1 MSSLSP
7 EAQPTGLA
15 PRLVAW
21 RVLEAVGDGAY
32 ADLAL
37 ERELKRQPLPPRDR
51 ALATEL
57 AYGAIRQRRQ
67 LDAWLDRYGKVPAAK
82 QPPRLRWLLHIAL
95 QQLLFADRV
104 PSSAAVSTAVELAKR
119 QRLLKLAPVVNG
131 VLRAVVRALEAG
143 ESLPLPA
150 EPKQRLALEQSLP
163 DWLVN
168 ELWQCIGPERTTALA
183 QAANRIPSLDLR
195 VNPLRTTL
203 EQQLQALA
211 AAGIEAQ
218 AIADLP
224 QGISL
229 MGRPGSLPQLP
240 GFAEGHWCVQDRAAQ
255 RIAPLLD
262 PQPGQ
267 RVLDA
272 CAAPGGKATHLA
284 ELMADQGEVLA
295 LDRAPA
301 RLEQVQANAERL
313 GLRSIHTEAADAT
326 ALEAFEPEGFDR
338 VLLDVPCSGLGTLAR
353 HVDARWS
360 LKPAAIGQLSALQNQ
375 LLEQGARLV
384 RPGGRLVYATCT
396 VHPAENRQLVDAFL
410 GRHSSWRL
418 HSEMLE
424 LWPSPEQPGDGFFAA
439 VLVPA

>member
-1 MSSLSP
+1 
-7 EAQPTGLA
+7 
-15 PRLVAW
+15 
-21 RVLEAVGDGAY
+21 
-32 ADLAL
+32 
-37 ERELKRQPLPPRDR
+37 
-51 ALATEL
+51 
-57 AYGAIRQRRQ
+57 
-67 LDAWLDRYGKVPAAK
+67 
-82 QPPRLRWLLHIAL
+82 
-95 QQLLFADRV
+95 
-104 PSSAAVSTAVELAKR
+104 
-119 QRLLKLAPVVNG
+119 
-131 VLRAVVRALEAG
+131 
-143 ESLPLPA
+143 
-150 EPKQRLALEQSLP
+150 
-163 DWLVN
+163 
-168 ELWQCIGPERTTALA
+168 
-183 QAANRIPSLDLR
+183 
-195 VNPLRTTL
+195 
-203 EQQLQALA
+203 
-211 AAGIEAQ
+211 
-218 AIADLP
+218 
-224 QGISL
+224 
-229 MGRPGSLPQLP
+229 QLP

-313 GLRSIHTEAADAT
+313 GLRCIRTEAADAT

-360 LKPAAIGQLSALQNQ
+360 LKPAAIGELSALQNQ

-410 GRHSSWRL
+410 TRHSSWRL

-439 VLVPA
+439 VLVPV

>member
-37 ERELKRQPLPPRDR
+37 ERELKRQPLSPRDR

-143 ESLPLPA
+143 EALPLPA

-195 VNPLRTTL
+195 VNPLRTTV

-218 AIADLP
+218 PIADLP
-224 QGISL
+224 QGISV
-229 MGRPGSLPQLP
+229 MGRPGSLTQLP

-313 GLRSIHTEAADAT
+313 GLRCIHTEAADAT

-360 LKPAAIGQLSALQNQ
+360 LKPAAIGQLSVLQNQ

-410 GRHSSWRL
+410 GRHSS
-418 HSEMLE
+418 
-424 LWPSPEQPGDGFFAA
+424 
-439 VLVPA
+439 